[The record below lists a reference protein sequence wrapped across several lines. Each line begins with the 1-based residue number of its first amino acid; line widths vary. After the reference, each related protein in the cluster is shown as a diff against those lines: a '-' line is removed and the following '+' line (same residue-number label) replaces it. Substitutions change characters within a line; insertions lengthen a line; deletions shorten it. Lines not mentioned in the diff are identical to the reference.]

1 MTGLPKLQRKRRKC
15 CKIWELLL
23 AEPVKKV
30 SPQPPSL
37 DWLAG
42 ALRFEGWGQPQVA
55 AKAEEAAAWKSEL
68 PERLRKMVSVRAWEE
83 RAPDCGG
90 AGSAEREPK
99 FGDGNMSLDVRAAE
113 MRGSA
118 ETGALGVRGADVR
131 TAAEK
136 RATEKC
142 ERSEERADKGRSV
155 VRAAGAR
162 TADERATVKRPD
174 ERAAVVRAA
183 DGRTAEERCGGRT
196 AEARGEKKCAAVGQ
210 VYTARN
216 KGMVLGAM
224 RGRLDTSALSFVEVL
239 VNGRKVRALVDTGA
253 SHNFVKLEVAD
264 AIRLKKTSCD
274 VKVKA
279 VNSQAKAAAG
289 IASGVTVHIGRW
301 TGKIDFTVMPL
312 DDFEMILGQDFL
324 RRQEAVLLSFAD
336 KLVIFKGKR
345 PSVVKTVA
353 GKPDEQDRFVSAV
366 KAKKTA
372 WWSEM

>member
-1 MTGLPKLQRKRRKC
+1 M
-15 CKIWELLL
+15 
-23 AEPVKKV
+23 
-30 SPQPPSL
+30 
-37 DWLAG
+37 
-42 ALRFEGWGQPQVA
+42 
-55 AKAEEAAAWKSEL
+55 
-68 PERLRKMVSVRAWEE
+68 
-83 RAPDCGG
+83 
-90 AGSAEREPK
+90 
-99 FGDGNMSLDVRAAE
+99 
-113 MRGSA
+113 
-118 ETGALGVRGADVR
+118 
-131 TAAEK
+131 
-136 RATEKC
+136 
-142 ERSEERADKGRSV
+142 DKGRSV

-224 RGRLDTSALSFVEVL
+224 RGRLDTNALSFVEVL

-264 AIRLKKTSCD
+264 AIGLKKTSCD

-289 IASGVTVHIGRW
+289 IASGVTVHIGHW

-312 DDFEMILGQDFL
+312 DDFEMIL
-324 RRQEAVLLSFAD
+324 R
-336 KLVIFKGKR
+336 
-345 PSVVKTVA
+345 
-353 GKPDEQDRFVSAV
+353 
-366 KAKKTA
+366 
-372 WWSEM
+372 

>member
-1 MTGLPKLQRKRRKC
+1 MTFLAVPHTTFGKSRALAKCGCDRWYQSRSGGTLKMTGLPKSQRKRRKC

-99 FGDGNMSLDVRAAE
+99 FGDGNMRLDVRAAE

-253 SHNFVKLEVAD
+253 SHNFMKLEVVD
-264 AIRLKKTSCD
+264 AIGLKKTSSRI
-274 VKVKA
+274 KVKA

-289 IASGVTVHIGRW
+289 IASEVTVHIGRW
-301 TGKIDFTVMPL
+301 TGKVDFTVIPL

-324 RRQEAVLLSFAD
+324 WR
-336 KLVIFKGKR
+336 
-345 PSVVKTVA
+345 
-353 GKPDEQDRFVSAV
+353 
-366 KAKKTA
+366 
-372 WWSEM
+372 